1 VALSLVFSYPL
12 LFVGTR
18 DGFLDLF
25 KVPEEKR
32 TDSLQNKLTVGL
44 VVLLTIM
51 ALNLRDLTFVSSIS
65 GATLGTALIFI
76 YPTLMFQAAVQK
88 MGNKATSGLK
98 FEKNLAGVIAVL
110 GVLIGAIGTKMA
122 LTTGG
127 SGH

>member
-1 VALSLVFSYPL
+1 
-12 LFVGTR
+12 
-18 DGFLDLF
+18 
-25 KVPEEKR
+25 
-32 TDSLQNKLTVGL
+32 
-44 VVLLTIM
+44 M

>member
-1 VALSLVFSYPL
+1 M
-12 LFVGTR
+12 FVGTR

-44 VVLLTIM
+44 VVLLTAM
-51 ALNLRDLTFVSSIS
+51 ALKIKDLTFVSSIS

-76 YPTLMFQAAVQK
+76 FPTLMFQAAVHK
-88 MGNKATSGLK
+88 MGDEASPGLK
-98 FEKNLAGVIAVL
+98 FEKNLAGFIAVL
-110 GVLIGAIGTKMA
+110 GVVIGAIGTKMA
-122 LTTGG
+122 LATGG